1 MGRSEEVENVL
12 WTDIQATERIELG
25 LEGRCQHTFPVRGER
40 THILGLV
47 GHIFIIAT
55 TQLWYSSTMKTA
67 IHNIQMKESGSIPI
81 EHYLLTLNIE
91 IHIIFMC
98 HKIFI
103 DFFQPLKN
111 VKTILSFQAEQKQA
125 TDWSLPIS
133 FLEANIPGYV
143 CLNLT
148 WPLDQSVMVGH

>member
-1 MGRSEEVENVL
+1 
-12 WTDIQATERIELG
+12 
-25 LEGRCQHTFPVRGER
+25 
-40 THILGLV
+40 
-47 GHIFIIAT
+47 
-55 TQLWYSSTMKTA
+55 
-67 IHNIQMKESGSIPI
+67 MKESGSIPI

-103 DFFQPLKN
+103 DFFQPFKN
-111 VKTILSFQAEQKQA
+111 VKTIFSFQAEQKQA

-133 FLEANIPGYV
+133 FLEANIPDCV

-148 WPLDQSVMVGH
+148 WPLDQSLWWVTRHWGH